1 MTIQSIAESN
11 KLITDLEQKI
21 KEVNE
26 LLFLLSENSIDCEV
40 TVVPITIIEKVM
52 TRQILTVKISKTL
65 KRF

>member
-1 MTIQSIAESN
+1 MTVQSIAESN

-21 KEVNE
+21 KETNDI
-26 LLFLLSENSIDCEV
+26 LFLLAENDIDCEI
-40 TVVPITIIEKVM
+40 VVIPITVNGKLT

>member
-1 MTIQSIAESN
+1 MTVQSIAESN

-26 LLFLLSENSIDCEV
+26 LLFLLSENNIDCEV
-40 TVVPITIIEKVM
+40 TVVPITVSGKLI